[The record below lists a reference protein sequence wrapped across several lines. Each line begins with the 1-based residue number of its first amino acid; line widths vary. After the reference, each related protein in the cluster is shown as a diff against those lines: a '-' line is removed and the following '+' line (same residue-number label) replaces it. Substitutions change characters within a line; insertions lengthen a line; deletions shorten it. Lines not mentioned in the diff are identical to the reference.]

1 LNEVGLTAVA
11 GGRHRDWRIAAA
23 LSIVPGGGQL
33 YNGQAGKARYYFMWA
48 VGCLGADVL
57 FFLGGSALG
66 RQWIADGRL
75 VPAMIFGMIAIFVFL
90 GLLIYGL
97 FIWGSAVVDATAGA
111 REISL
116 GVGASPKLR
125 YFHL

>member
-1 LNEVGLTAVA
+1 VGVSAVGSA
-11 GGRHRDWRIAAA
+11 RRRDWRVAAA

-33 YNGQAGKARYYFMWA
+33 YNGQARKARYYFMWA
-48 VGCLGADVL
+48 LGCLGADVL

-75 VPAMIFGMIAIFVFL
+75 ILAMIFAMIAIFVFI
-90 GLLIYGL
+90 GLLVYGL
-97 FIWGSAVVDATAGA
+97 FIWGSAVVDATAGS
-111 REISL
+111 REIERD
-116 GVGASPKLR
+116 GKASPTLR

>member
-1 LNEVGLTAVA
+1 LSAVA
-11 GGRHRDWRIAAA
+11 RARRRDWRVAAA
-23 LSIVPGGGQL
+23 LSIVPGAGQL
-33 YNGQAGKARYYFMWA
+33 YNGQVGKARYYFLWA
-48 VGCLGADVL
+48 LGCLGADVL

-75 VPAMIFGMIAIFVFL
+75 ILAMIFGMIAIFVFI
-90 GLLIYGL
+90 GLLVYGL

-111 REISL
+111 REIAQH
-116 GVGASPKLR
+116 GEASPKLR

>member
-1 LNEVGLTAVA
+1 MSGS
-11 GGRHRDWRIAAA
+11 GRRDWRVAAA
-23 LSIVPGGGQL
+23 LSLVPGLGQV
-33 YNGQAGKARYYFMWA
+33 YNGQPRKARYYFLWA

-75 VPAMIFGMIAIFVFL
+75 VIAMIFGMLAIVVFL
-90 GLLIYGL
+90 ALLVYGL

-111 REISL
+111 REIAAGSE
-116 GVGASPKLR
+116 ASPQLR
-125 YFHL
+125 YFRL

>member
-1 LNEVGLTAVA
+1 VA
-11 GGRHRDWRIAAA
+11 ATRRRDWRIAAA

-33 YNGQAGKARYYFMWA
+33 YNGQAGKARYYFSWA
-48 VGCLGADVL
+48 VGCLAADVL

-75 VPAMIFGMIAIFVFL
+75 VPAMIFGMVAILVFI
-90 GLLIYGL
+90 GLLVYGL
-97 FIWGSAVVDATAGA
+97 FIWGSAVVDATTGA
-111 REISL
+111 REIAET
-116 GVGASPKLR
+116 GTASPQLR

>member
-1 LNEVGLTAVA
+1 VGLSAVGSA
-11 GGRHRDWRIAAA
+11 RHRSWRVAAA

-33 YNGQAGKARYYFMWA
+33 YNGQARKARYYFMWA
-48 VGCLGADVL
+48 LGCLAADVL

-75 VPAMIFGMIAIFVFL
+75 ILAMIFGMIAIFVFI
-90 GLLIYGL
+90 GLLVYGL

-111 REISL
+111 REIERD
-116 GVGASPKLR
+116 GEASPTLR

>member
-1 LNEVGLTAVA
+1 LSAVA
-11 GGRHRDWRIAAA
+11 RARHRDWRIAAV
-23 LSIVPGGGQL
+23 LSIVPGAGQL
-33 YNGQAGKARYYFMWA
+33 YNGQARKARYYFAWA
-48 VGCLGADVL
+48 SGCLGADVL

-75 VPAMIFGMIAIFVFL
+75 ILAMIFGMMAILVFI
-90 GLLIYGL
+90 GLLVYGL

-111 REISL
+111 REIAL
-116 GVGASPKLR
+116 GGEPSPKLR

>member
-1 LNEVGLTAVA
+1 LSAVA
-11 GGRHRDWRIAAA
+11 ATRRRDWRIAAA

-33 YNGQAGKARYYFMWA
+33 YNGQARKGRYYFTWA
-48 VGCLGADVL
+48 VGCLGLDVL

-75 VPAMIFGMIAIFVFL
+75 ILAMFFGMIAIVVFI
-90 GLLIYGL
+90 GLLVYGL

-111 REISL
+111 REIVL
-116 GVGASPKLR
+116 TGEASPKLR

>member
-1 LNEVGLTAVA
+1 MEVSAVTAT
-11 GGRHRDWRIAAA
+11 RRRDWRMAAA

-33 YNGQAGKARYYFMWA
+33 YNGQAGKARYYFVWA
-48 VGCLGADVL
+48 VGCLAADVL

-75 VPAMIFGMIAIFVFL
+75 IAAMIFGMVAILVFI
-90 GLLIYGL
+90 GLLVYGL

-111 REISL
+111 REIAAT
-116 GVGASPKLR
+116 GKASPKLR

>member
-1 LNEVGLTAVA
+1 VA
-11 GGRHRDWRIAAA
+11 RARRRDWRVAAA
-23 LSIVPGGGQL
+23 LSIVPGAGQL
-33 YNGQAGKARYYFMWA
+33 YNGQVGKARYYFLW
-48 VGCLGADVL
+48 VLGCLGADVL

-75 VPAMIFGMIAIFVFL
+75 ILAMIFGMIAIFVFI
-90 GLLIYGL
+90 GLLVYGL

-111 REISL
+111 REIAQH
-116 GVGASPKLR
+116 GEASPKLR

>member
-1 LNEVGLTAVA
+1 MASA
-11 GGRHRDWRIAAA
+11 RHRDWRIAAA
-23 LSIVPGGGQL
+23 LSLVPGGGQL
-33 YNGQAGKARYYFMWA
+33 YNGQVGKARYYFMWA

-75 VPAMIFGMIAIFVFL
+75 ILAMIFGMIAIFVFL
-90 GLLIYGL
+90 GLLVYGL
-97 FIWGSAVVDATAGA
+97 FIWGSAVVDATAAA
-111 REISL
+111 REINL
-116 GVGASPKLR
+116 AGEPSPKLR

>member
-1 LNEVGLTAVA
+1 LSAVA
-11 GGRHRDWRIAAA
+11 SVRRRDWRIAAV
-23 LSIVPGGGQL
+23 LSLVPGAGQL
-33 YNGQAGKARYYFMWA
+33 YNGQARKARYYFMWA

-75 VPAMIFGMIAIFVFL
+75 VLAMIFGMIAIFVFI
-90 GLLIYGL
+90 GLLVYGL
-97 FIWGSAVVDATAGA
+97 FIWGSAAVDATAGA

-116 GVGASPKLR
+116 SGEASPKLR

>member
-1 LNEVGLTAVA
+1 MEATSPA
-11 GGRHRDWRIAAA
+11 GTRRRDWRLAAV
-23 LSIVPGGGQL
+23 LSVVPGGGQL
-33 YNGQAGKARYYFMWA
+33 YNGQPGKARYYFTWA
-48 VGCLGADVL
+48 VGCLAADVL

-75 VPAMIFGMIAIFVFL
+75 VPAMIFGMVAILVFIA
-90 GLLIYGL
+90 LLVYGL

-111 REISL
+111 REIRQS
-116 GVGASPKLR
+116 GVASPARR

>member
-1 LNEVGLTAVA
+1 VATA
-11 GGRHRDWRIAAA
+11 RSRDWRIAAA
-23 LSIVPGGGQL
+23 LSVIPGAGQL
-33 YNGQAGKARYYFMWA
+33 YNGQARKARYYFLWA

-75 VPAMIFGMIAIFVFL
+75 IPAMVFGMIAILIFI
-90 GLLIYGL
+90 GLLVYGL

-111 REISL
+111 REISST
-116 GVGASPKLR
+116 GEASPALR

>member
-1 LNEVGLTAVA
+1 MSTAAA
-11 GGRHRDWRIAAA
+11 GRRRDWRVAAA

-33 YNGQAGKARYYFMWA
+33 YNGQSSKARYYFAWA
-48 VGCLGADVL
+48 VGCLAADVL

-75 VPAMIFGMIAIFVFL
+75 VPAMVFGMIAILVFL
-90 GLLIYGL
+90 GLLVYGL
-97 FIWGSAVVDATAGA
+97 FIWGSAVVDAAAGA
-111 REISL
+111 REL
-116 GVGASPKLR
+116 AEVGEASPKLR

>member
-1 LNEVGLTAVA
+1 MSAVA
-11 GGRHRDWRIAAA
+11 RARRRDWRVAAA
-23 LSIVPGGGQL
+23 LSIVPGAGQL
-33 YNGQAGKARYYFMWA
+33 YNGQVGKARYYFLWA
-48 VGCLGADVL
+48 LGCLGADVL

-75 VPAMIFGMIAIFVFL
+75 ILAMIFGMIAIFVFI
-90 GLLIYGL
+90 GLLVYGL

-111 REISL
+111 REIAQH
-116 GVGASPKLR
+116 GEASPKLR

>member
-1 LNEVGLTAVA
+1 VA
-11 GGRHRDWRIAAA
+11 SARRRDWRVAAA
-23 LSIVPGGGQL
+23 LSIVPGAGQL
-33 YNGQAGKARYYFMWA
+33 YNGQVGKARYYFLWA
-48 VGCLGADVL
+48 LGCLGADVL

-75 VPAMIFGMIAIFVFL
+75 ILAMIFGMIAIFVFI
-90 GLLIYGL
+90 GLLVYGL

-111 REISL
+111 REIAQN
-116 GVGASPKLR
+116 GEASPKLR

>member
-1 LNEVGLTAVA
+1 MATA
-11 GGRHRDWRIAAA
+11 RHRDWRVAAA
-23 LSIVPGGGQL
+23 LSLIPGGGQL
-33 YNGQAGKARYYFMWA
+33 YNGQAGKARYYFAWA

-75 VPAMIFGMIAIFVFL
+75 ILAMIFGMIAIFVFI
-90 GLLIYGL
+90 GLLVYGL

-116 GVGASPKLR
+116 TGTPSPKLR

>member
-1 LNEVGLTAVA
+1 MATA
-11 GGRHRDWRIAAA
+11 RRRDWRIAAA

-33 YNGQAGKARYYFMWA
+33 YNGQARKARYYFMWA

-75 VPAMIFGMIAIFVFL
+75 ILAMIFGMIAIFVFI
-90 GLLIYGL
+90 GLLVYGL

-116 GVGASPKLR
+116 SGEPSPKLR

>member
-1 LNEVGLTAVA
+1 MGVSAVA
-11 GGRHRDWRIAAA
+11 ATRRRDWRIAAA
-23 LSIVPGGGQL
+23 LSVIPGAGQL
-33 YNGQAGKARYYFMWA
+33 YNGQAGKARYYFLWA
-48 VGCLGADVL
+48 VGCLAADVL

-75 VPAMIFGMIAIFVFL
+75 VPAMIFGMLAIVVFI
-90 GLLIYGL
+90 GLLVYGL

-111 REISL
+111 REIAAS
-116 GVGASPKLR
+116 GEASPKLR

>member
-1 LNEVGLTAVA
+1 MAST
-11 GGRHRDWRIAAA
+11 RRRDWRVAAA
-23 LSIVPGGGQL
+23 LSVVPGGGQL
-33 YNGQAGKARYYFMWA
+33 YNGQSGKARYYFMWA

-75 VPAMIFGMIAIFVFL
+75 VLAMVFGMFAILVFI
-90 GLLIYGL
+90 GLLVYGL
-97 FIWGSAVVDATAGA
+97 FIWGSAVVDAAAGA
-111 REISL
+111 REIA
-116 GVGASPKLR
+116 GGAEPSRKLR

>member
-1 LNEVGLTAVA
+1 VA
-11 GGRHRDWRIAAA
+11 ATRRRDWRIAAA

-33 YNGQAGKARYYFMWA
+33 YNGQAAKARYYFMWA
-48 VGCLGADVL
+48 VGCLAADVL

-75 VPAMIFGMIAIFVFL
+75 IPAMIFGMVAIFVFI
-90 GLLIYGL
+90 GLLVYGL
-97 FIWGSAVVDATAGA
+97 FIWGSAVVDATAAA
-111 REISL
+111 REITDT
-116 GVGASPKLR
+116 GEGSPKLR

>member
-1 LNEVGLTAVA
+1 MGLSTVA
-11 GGRHRDWRIAAA
+11 ATRRRDWRIAAA
-23 LSIVPGGGQL
+23 LSLIPGAGQL
-33 YNGQAGKARYYFMWA
+33 YNGQVAKARYYFTWA

-75 VPAMIFGMIAIFVFL
+75 IPAMIFGMVAIFVFI
-90 GLLIYGL
+90 GLLVYGL
-97 FIWGSAVVDATAGA
+97 FIWGSAVIDATAAA
-111 REISL
+111 REIADT
-116 GVGASPKLR
+116 GEASPKLR

>member
-1 LNEVGLTAVA
+1 MSAVA
-11 GGRHRDWRIAAA
+11 SARRRDWRIAAA
-23 LSIVPGGGQL
+23 LSIIPGAGQL
-33 YNGQAGKARYYFMWA
+33 YNGQAAKARYYFLWA

-75 VPAMIFGMIAIFVFL
+75 ILAMIFGMMAIVVFI
-90 GLLIYGL
+90 GLLVYGL
-97 FIWGSAVVDATAGA
+97 FIWGSAAVDATAGA

-116 GVGASPKLR
+116 SGEASPLLR

>member
-1 LNEVGLTAVA
+1 MSAVA
-11 GGRHRDWRIAAA
+11 ATRRRDWRVAAG
-23 LSIVPGGGQL
+23 LSLVPGAGQL
-33 YNGQAGKARYYFMWA
+33 YNGQVAKARYYFAWA

-75 VPAMIFGMIAIFVFL
+75 VMAMIFGMTAILVFI
-90 GLLIYGL
+90 GLLVYGL

-111 REISL
+111 REITNA
-116 GVGASPKLR
+116 GAASPKLR

>member
-1 LNEVGLTAVA
+1 LSGVA
-11 GGRHRDWRIAAA
+11 SARRRDWRVAAA
-23 LSIVPGGGQL
+23 LSIVPGAGQL
-33 YNGQAGKARYYFMWA
+33 YNGQVGKARYYFLWA
-48 VGCLGADVL
+48 LGCLGADVL

-75 VPAMIFGMIAIFVFL
+75 ILAMIFGMIAIFVFI
-90 GLLIYGL
+90 GLLVYGL

-111 REISL
+111 REIAQN
-116 GVGASPKLR
+116 GEASPKLR

>member
-1 LNEVGLTAVA
+1 MTAVA
-11 GGRHRDWRIAAA
+11 AASRRDWRVAAA
-23 LSIVPGGGQL
+23 LSVVPGAGQV
-33 YNGQAGKARYYFMWA
+33 YNGQLGKARYYFMWSL
-48 VGCLGADVL
+48 GCLGTDVL

-75 VPAMIFGMIAIFVFL
+75 ALSMLFGMVAILVFM

-97 FIWGSAVVDATAGA
+97 FIWGSAVVDATTAA
-111 REISL
+111 REITET
-116 GVGASPKLR
+116 GVASPKLR

>member
-1 LNEVGLTAVA
+1 VAAV
-11 GGRHRDWRIAAA
+11 RRRDWRIAAA
-23 LSIVPGGGQL
+23 LSLLPGAGQL
-33 YNGQAGKARYYFMWA
+33 YNGQAGKARYYFGWTI
-48 VGCLGADVL
+48 GCLGADVL

-75 VPAMIFGMIAIFVFL
+75 ILAMIFGMIAIFVFL

-111 REISL
+111 REIA
-116 GVGASPKLR
+116 GQGEASPKLR

>member
-1 LNEVGLTAVA
+1 LTAVA
-11 GGRHRDWRIAAA
+11 SARRRDWRIAAA
-23 LSIVPGGGQL
+23 LSIVPGAGQL
-33 YNGQAGKARYYFMWA
+33 YNRQARKARYYFLWA

-57 FFLGGSALG
+57 FFLAGSAVG

-75 VPAMIFGMIAIFVFL
+75 ILAMIFGMIAIFVFI
-90 GLLIYGL
+90 GLLVYGL

-111 REISL
+111 REIAMGGEPS
-116 GVGASPKLR
+116 SKLR